1 MQPKQGSLGHGE
13 RIRIDARAASNRRLV
28 CVDLGARR
36 MGLQV
41 ACSPLGVAG
50 GTPGA
55 SLNPETFLETSCCT
69 TGIAPARC
77 CSLQIEKPSV
87 SLLEYMTTK
96 SPQCSQAHA
105 RRCSGCPASK
115 CICEED
121 VEARRAEKQSRT
133 IETRH
138 VCYHPI
144 VCTTFMGE
152 WPTQHIKQ
160 AGLAH
165 AHCTEREGEIALD

>member
-1 MQPKQGSLGHGE
+1 MQHKQGSLGHGE
-13 RIRIDARAASNRRLV
+13 RIRIDASAASNRRLV

-105 RRCSGCPASK
+105 RRCSGCPPSAF
-115 CICEED
+115 
-121 VEARRAEKQSRT
+121 ARRMSKLAALKSKAELLRHDMFATTRSSARLSWGNGQLSISNRQVSPTHTVQS
-133 IETRH
+133 
-138 VCYHPI
+138 
-144 VCTTFMGE
+144 
-152 WPTQHIKQ
+152 
-160 AGLAH
+160 
-165 AHCTEREGEIALD
+165 ERAR